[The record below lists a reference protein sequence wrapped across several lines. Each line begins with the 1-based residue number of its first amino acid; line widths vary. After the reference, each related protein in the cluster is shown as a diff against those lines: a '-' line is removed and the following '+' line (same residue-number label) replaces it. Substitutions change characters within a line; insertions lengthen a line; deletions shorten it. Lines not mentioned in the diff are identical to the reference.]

1 MADFI
6 SFGYA
11 IVSGLMGGIIYDFY
25 RVLRHYS
32 KPKKILSYVEDL
44 LFWIIL
50 GFVFFIVIVKLTG
63 GILRGYVFIGVLLGG
78 LIYFFLLSKYIYYII
93 IHIFK
98 LILGLFSEIIKVI
111 SYPFRKVYSFSR
123 TKIKRLILLP
133 KIVFKDMDRY
143 RKIISRKK

>member
-11 IVSGLMGGIIYDFY
+11 IVSGLIGGAIYDFY
-25 RVLRHYS
+25 RVLRYYS
-32 KPKKILSYVEDL
+32 KPKKVLSYIEDL

-50 GFVFFIVIVKLTG
+50 GFVFFIVFIKLTG
-63 GILRGYVFIGVLLGG
+63 GILRGYVFVGVLLGG
-78 LIYFFLLSKYIYYII
+78 LIYFLLLSKYIYYLI

-98 LILGLFSEIIKVI
+98 LILGLVSEIIKVI
-111 SYPFRKVYSFSR
+111 SFPFRKVFSFFR
-123 TKIKRLILLP
+123 TKIKRLYLLP
-133 KIVFKDMDRY
+133 KIVFKDMERY